1 MQSMLRND
9 TAVMLATIVLAAALS
24 SVPGHA
30 QVGVPPPNNLPHAF
44 ITVLNWP
51 KLPDGRR
58 FGSTAG
64 VDVAPDGSIWAYD
77 RCGANSCVESDLD
90 PILHLDASG
99 RLLDSFGAGRFNFPH
114 GFHIDPDGNVW
125 VTDHGVEP
133 GNGKGHQVFKFSP
146 RGRELMTLGQAG
158 VPGGGQD
165 TFNQP
170 SDVLVAPSGD
180 IFVADGHGPSTNARI
195 VRFAADGTF
204 IASWGHHGT
213 GPDALEGPHSLAMD
227 SQGRL
232 FVADRTN
239 NRIQIFDQEGAL
251 LDSWTQFGR
260 PSGLAIDQHDV
271 LYVADSESRD
281 NEGGYGH
288 HPNVRRGIRIGSAI
302 DGTVTAF
309 IPDPAERGGT
319 SGAEGVA
326 VDADGNIYGAEVGPR
341 DVKKYIPR

>member
-1 MQSMLRND
+1 MRRMPSHDAGTVLITM
-9 TAVMLATIVLAAALS
+9 VLAAGSS
-24 SVPGHA
+24 SVAGHA
-30 QVGVPPPNNLPHAF
+30 QVGVPPPNNLPHEF

-77 RCGANSCVESDLD
+77 RCGANSCVDSDLD
-90 PILHLDASG
+90 PILHLDTSG
-99 RLLDSFGAGRFNFPH
+99 RLLDSFGVGLFNFPH

-133 GNGKGHQVFKFSP
+133 GNGKGHQVFKFSS

-158 VPGGGQD
+158 VPGEGQD

-195 VRFAADGTF
+195 VKFAADGTF
-204 IASWGHHGT
+204 ITSWGHHGS
-213 GPDALEGPHSLAMD
+213 GPDELEGPPSLAMD

-239 NRIQIFDQEGAL
+239 NRIQLFDQEGAL

-319 SGAEGVA
+319 SGAKGVA

>member
-1 MQSMLRND
+1 MRRMPSHDAGTVLITM
-9 TAVMLATIVLAAALS
+9 VLAAGSS
-24 SVPGHA
+24 SVAGHA
-30 QVGVPPPNNLPHAF
+30 QVGVPPPNNLPHEF

-77 RCGANSCVESDLD
+77 RCGANSCVDSDLD
-90 PILHLDASG
+90 PILHLDTSG
-99 RLLDSFGAGRFNFPH
+99 RLLDSFGVGLFNFPH

-133 GNGKGHQVFKFSP
+133 GNGKGHQVFKFSS

-158 VPGGGQD
+158 VPGEGQD

-195 VRFAADGTF
+195 VKFAADGTF
-204 IASWGHHGT
+204 ITSWGHHGS
-213 GPDALEGPHSLAMD
+213 GPDELEGPHSLAMD

-239 NRIQIFDQEGAL
+239 NRIQLFDQEGAL

-288 HPNVRRGIRIGSAI
+288 HPGARWHQRGRRRG
-302 DGTVTAF
+302 
-309 IPDPAERGGT
+309 GG
-319 SGAEGVA
+319 
-326 VDADGNIYGAEVGPR
+326 R
-341 DVKKYIPR
+341 